1 MRIASRNNV
10 ALTRKTIQEKTC
22 WEIIQFE
29 FARQLLLLLVVRC
42 SQVIR
47 SDQSEETRREG
58 FAFKKSKLLCTVKN
72 KTRHSIYFTHHHKK
86 RVSFEYLLYYQETGN
101 HLTSSNLHFWWDILF
116 VIKYFAVWRK
126 FFFFTNTVLYSGTWK
141 TFILFLLTVLAALQS
156 EKKNLIMW
164 VTGLHWFVW
173 HTPLRLKT
181 FKKYEK

>member
-101 HLTSSNLHFWWDILF
+101 HLTSSNWHFWWDILF

-126 FFFFTNTVLYSGTWK
+126 FFFFYKYCTVFRDLKNIHTFFANCVSCFAKWK
-141 TFILFLLTVLAALQS
+141 KKSHHVSNRVTLVCLAHS
-156 EKKNLIMW
+156 ITIENI
-164 VTGLHWFVW
+164 
-173 HTPLRLKT
+173 
-181 FKKYEK
+181 